1 VGRAAARHP
10 VMVPHQEILH
20 LPDYQRGRESP
31 KLGAPD
37 HRAGLGIPELRTFR
51 VAIRVHY
58 GKGELPPRPVVRRTD
73 DVPRDSRTALDRGNP
88 APSSTAYRVAECRP
102 CGRHL
107 EQWEALPG
115 ATSPACWWIVSKL
128 SADATR
134 RATMNAA
141 GARSEETPTPGG
153 QARPRPSVWLG
164 MPLTAL
170 PSPLGSAHTLSGR
183 ARKSDNARTK

>member
-107 EQWEALPG
+107 EQWEALP
-115 ATSPACWWIVSKL
+115 
-128 SADATR
+128 DATR